1 MGSRP
6 PSPGRASID
15 KLIRVARLL
24 LLCDD
29 TPHAPGWVTHQARRL
44 EADAAVKGVSC
55 HRLLAPS
62 ERYPRWYDWL
72 VEIDLS
78 TAEPEALVDGGGCG
92 ELLGDLRLSGARPI
106 VLLVA

>member
-1 MGSRP
+1 MGPRP
-6 PSPGRASID
+6 PSPGRASLD

-29 TPHAPGWVTHQARRL
+29 TRHAPGWVTHQARRL

-55 HRLLAPS
+55 QRLLAPS

-72 VEIDLS
+72 IEIDLS